1 MPLSGTVRILLFSAL
16 TFVVAGP
23 LSAGITEFPY
33 EAVVES
39 DQAFVYC
46 GPGKQTFYPTTKLK
60 RGDHVLVRRHD
71 PGGWFM
77 IDPPA
82 DSFSLVRADEVDR
95 QGNTGT
101 IRRLDA
107 GQASVRIGSTL
118 DQTADSI
125 FQRRLSSGE
134 RIEIIG
140 DTTVQRRTG
149 PVAML
154 KIRARRVNSAGSKA

>member
-16 TFVVAGP
+16 DLRRGRPSA
-23 LSAGITEFPY
+23 AGITEFPY

-46 GPGKQTFYPTTKLK
+46 GPGKQTFYPTTRLK

-95 QGNTGT
+95 QGNIGT

-107 GQASVRIGSTL
+107 GQTSVRIGSTL
-118 DQTADSI
+118 DPTADSI

-134 RIEIIG
+134 RVDIIG
-140 DTTVQRRTG
+140 DATVQRRTG

-154 KIRARRVNSAGSKA
+154 KIRAKG